1 MIVFALNNKVKI
13 YKTFEANDQEK
24 EKQFKTM
31 NSTIN
36 EGSKRAYHT
45 IENAELTGVFDS
57 TVYTYDNMYGG
68 NPRIGYGC
76 DYHLFIKYGDKVY
89 MDVKMVGE
97 IVISFAELQKN
108 KYWKYYYDLSL
119 LLTNDKNLVIKD
131 IEYKGDF
138 PKYNNNYLDKQIYQ
152 DKRLW
157 SIDTAFIECN
167 INTKA
172 KKIISSDDVCYY
184 KINPYDLEYMEYTS
198 QDDLYNFESL
208 YITQREL
215 RNRTFDERSTVYKE
229 LAIEYRITHD
239 NKK

>member
-1 MIVFALNNKVKI
+1 MKQTTKKKRNTTLNQI
-13 YKTFEANDQEK
+13 TT
-24 EKQFKTM
+24 FKTM

-36 EGSKRAYHT
+36 EGRNRAYHT
-45 IENAELTGVFDS
+45 IANAEFTGVFDS
-57 TVYTYDNMYGG
+57 TVYTYDNIYGG

-89 MDVKMVGE
+89 MDVKRVGE

-108 KYWKYYYDLSL
+108 KYWKYYYNLSL
-119 LLTNDKNLVIKD
+119 VLINDKNLVIQD
-131 IEYKGDF
+131 IEYNGDF

-184 KINPYDLEYMEYTS
+184 KINPYDLEYMECTS

-208 YITQREL
+208 YMTQREL

-229 LAIEYRITHD
+229 LAIEYRITHG
-239 NKK
+239 

>member
-1 MIVFALNNKVKI
+1 
-13 YKTFEANDQEK
+13 
-24 EKQFKTM
+24 M

-36 EGSKRAYHT
+36 EGSRRAYHT
-45 IENAELTGVFDS
+45 FTNTEFTGVFDS
-57 TVYTYDNMYGG
+57 SVYTYDNIYGG

-89 MDVKMVGE
+89 MDVKRVGE
-97 IVISFAELQKN
+97 IVISFTELQKN

-119 LLTNDKNLVIKD
+119 VLTNDKKLVIQD
-131 IEYKGDF
+131 IEYNGDF
-138 PKYNNNYLDKQIYQ
+138 LKYNNNYLEMEIYNEP
-152 DKRLW
+152 RVW

-184 KINPYDLEYMEYTS
+184 KINPYELVNMEYTS

-208 YITQREL
+208 YMTQREL
-215 RNRTFDERSTVYKE
+215 RNRKFDETSSIYMD
-229 LAIEYRITHD
+229 LAIEYRITRGD
-239 NKK
+239 KK

>member
-1 MIVFALNNKVKI
+1 L
-13 YKTFEANDQEK
+13 
-24 EKQFKTM
+24 KQTTRETTPTM

-36 EGSKRAYHT
+36 EGSRRAYHT
-45 IENAELTGVFDS
+45 FTNTEFTGVFDS
-57 TVYTYDNMYGG
+57 SVYTYDNIYGG

-89 MDVKMVGE
+89 MDVKRVGE
-97 IVISFAELQKN
+97 IVISFTELQKN

-119 LLTNDKNLVIKD
+119 VLTNDKKLVIQD
-131 IEYKGDF
+131 IEYNGDF
-138 PKYNNNYLDKQIYQ
+138 LKYNNNYLEMEIYNEP
-152 DKRLW
+152 RVW

-184 KINPYDLEYMEYTS
+184 KINPYELVNMEYTS

-208 YITQREL
+208 YMTQREL
-215 RNRTFDERSTVYKE
+215 RNRKFDETSSIYMD
-229 LAIEYRITHD
+229 LAIEYRITRGD
-239 NKK
+239 KK

>member
-1 MIVFALNNKVKI
+1 L
-13 YKTFEANDQEK
+13 
-24 EKQFKTM
+24 KQTTRETTPTM

-45 IENAELTGVFDS
+45 IANAEFTGVFDS
-57 TVYTYDNMYGG
+57 SVYTYDNIYGG

-89 MDVKMVGE
+89 MDVKRVGE
-97 IVISFAELQKN
+97 IVISFTELQKN

-119 LLTNDKNLVIKD
+119 VLTNDKKLVIQD
-131 IEYKGDF
+131 IEYNGDF
-138 PKYNNNYLDKQIYQ
+138 PKYNNNYLDRQIYQ

-157 SIDTAFIECN
+157 SIDTAFIETN

-172 KKIISSDDVCYY
+172 KKIMNCDDVCYY
-184 KINPYDLEYMEYTS
+184 KINPYELVNMEYTS

-208 YITQREL
+208 YMTQREL
-215 RNRTFDERSTVYKE
+215 RNRKFDETSSIYMD
-229 LAIEYRITHD
+229 LAIEYRITRGD
-239 NKK
+239 KK

>member
-1 MIVFALNNKVKI
+1 L
-13 YKTFEANDQEK
+13 
-24 EKQFKTM
+24 KQTTRETTPTM

-45 IENAELTGVFDS
+45 IANAEFTGVFDS
-57 TVYTYDNMYGG
+57 SVYTYDNIYGG

-89 MDVKMVGE
+89 MDVKRVGE
-97 IVISFAELQKN
+97 IVISFTELQKN
-108 KYWKYYYDLSL
+108 KYWKYYYDLSHV
-119 LLTNDKNLVIKD
+119 LTNDKKLIIQD
-131 IEYKGDF
+131 IEYNGDF
-138 PKYNNNYLDKQIYQ
+138 PKYNNNYLDRQIYQ

-184 KINPYDLEYMEYTS
+184 KINPYELVNMEYTL
-198 QDDLYNFESL
+198 QDDLYKFESL
-208 YITQREL
+208 YMTQREL
-215 RNRTFDERSTVYKE
+215 RNRKFDETSSIYMD
-229 LAIEYRITHD
+229 LAIEYSITRGD
-239 NKK
+239 KK